1 MDEIKIEIL
10 NPKAMQLIKGMQD
23 LNLIKISENPNSLL
37 KEYLNKMRRNSSDV
51 PDIEEIANIVNEV
64 REKRYANKKTA

>member
-10 NPKAMQLIKGMQD
+10 NPKAMQVIKGMQD

>member
-64 REKRYANKKTA
+64 RAKRYANKKTA

>member
-23 LNLIKISENPNSLL
+23 LNLIKMSENPNSLL

-64 REKRYANKKTA
+64 RAKRYANKKTA